1 MMITERWK
9 SCSNARP
16 KYLSKQSSIVGGE
29 TEKLLSEAEE
39 SLYTFMCYIS

>member
-29 TEKLLSEAEE
+29 TEKLLNEAEE
-39 SLYTFMCYIS
+39 SLYTFRCYIS